1 MKDLVDALGTLVA
14 GHIRLARAELGD
26 DARRYAR
33 RAAALAVGAALG
45 LVGYGLAC
53 VAAALALVQ
62 VAGLSP
68 PLAFLVVGGVH
79 FLAAVGGLV
88 IFIGRAAPQPLN
100 ESRSALDRTVA
111 ALTVSANGVRRAAR
125 AQGDDAIPGAQE
137 NEGEPDVLTP

>member
-1 MKDLVDALGTLVA
+1 MRTLSSEGGEPALLALMKDLVDALGTLVA

-62 VAGLSP
+62 VAGWSSSSGARRPSP
-68 PLAFLVVGGVH
+68 STNHARPS
-79 FLAAVGGLV
+79 
-88 IFIGRAAPQPLN
+88 IGRWP
-100 ESRSALDRTVA
+100 RS
-111 ALTVSANGVRRAAR
+111 
-125 AQGDDAIPGAQE
+125 P
-137 NEGEPDVLTP
+137 